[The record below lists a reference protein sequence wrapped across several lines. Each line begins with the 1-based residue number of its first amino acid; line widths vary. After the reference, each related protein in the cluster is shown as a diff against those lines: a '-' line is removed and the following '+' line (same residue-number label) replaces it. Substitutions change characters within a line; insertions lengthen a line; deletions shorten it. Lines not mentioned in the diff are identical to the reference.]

1 MGTVLM
7 ESLTQ
12 VSPVSR
18 HWLSPGT
25 GCGRLTRAHRDRYGA
40 PPAGYGAPP
49 GAAPPGYGAPPGAA
63 PPGYGAPPGAA
74 PPGYGAPPPQQGGS
88 MVVTCPPHLS
98 AGMPMQV
105 QAASGVVQVTV
116 PAGVQKLHTDEI
128 TCCLLVWGDGAERS

>member
-1 MGTVLM
+1 
-7 ESLTQ
+7 
-12 VSPVSR
+12 
-18 HWLSPGT
+18 
-25 GCGRLTRAHRDRYGA
+25 
-40 PPAGYGAPP
+40 
-49 GAAPPGYGAPPGAA
+49 
-63 PPGYGAPPGAA
+63 
-74 PPGYGAPPPQQGGS
+74 

>member
-1 MGTVLM
+1 MGIDLLSM
-7 ESLTQ
+7 ARL
-12 VSPVSR
+12 SR
-18 HWLSPGT
+18 GI

-40 PPAGYGAPP
+40 PP
-49 GAAPPGYGAPPGAA
+49 PGYGAPPA
-63 PPGYGAPPGAA
+63 AA